1 MTTEDV
7 LKNPE
12 KLGSQIATKD
22 FIKTQIDE
30 LISTIENIEKKSG
43 KKLVGDRAF
52 LEKPY
57 EDCKGMTN
65 LQVIHFFS
73 VWRTGM
79 LARYNGVK
87 L

>member
-12 KLGSQIATKD
+12 KLGNQIATRD
-22 FIKTQIDE
+22 FIKSQIDE
-30 LISTIENIEKKSG
+30 LTATIEDIEKKSG

-52 LEKPY
+52 LERPY

-65 LQVIHFFS
+65 FQVIHFFS
-73 VWRTGM
+73 VWRAGIF
-79 LARYNGVK
+79 ARYNGVK